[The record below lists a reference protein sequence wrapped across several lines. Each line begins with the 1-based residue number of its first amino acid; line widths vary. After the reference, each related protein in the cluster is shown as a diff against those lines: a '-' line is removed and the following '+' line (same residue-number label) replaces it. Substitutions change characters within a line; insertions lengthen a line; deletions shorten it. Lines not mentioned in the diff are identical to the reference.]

1 MSLTLSL
8 GCENLRKNFKPQFG
22 VGIIERIRQ
31 SLKRTPIIYRIAIG
45 NGFVIA
51 IGAIGGTYITRLLAD
66 QAVDWWLILLFL
78 GIGTILSVT
87 INFWIIKS
95 ALRPLNELSTS
106 VDRVQKDHS
115 QIDPQLLQPTDP
127 EIYHL
132 ASTLDSLV
140 RQLNERNQE
149 LQALSEHAI
158 NALEEERRRIALTL
172 HDDTGQALS
181 MLIINLERLEHQIPD
196 GETGIKEKLEATRQ
210 LAQQSLSNLRM
221 IVYGLRPTILDDLG
235 LVPAIRWYA
244 RTNLEEAG
252 IMVEIHA
259 NGEVEPLSPQ
269 LKSTLFRIAQEAIN
283 NIVKHSKAQQVEI
296 KLSQREN
303 NIQLEVQDDGE
314 GFDLTIVRQE
324 ALRLQHLGLLGI
336 QERAELAGGDV
347 QLRSEPGSGTRILV
361 TVPFSDT
368 GENHNE

>member
-1 MSLTLSL
+1 
-8 GCENLRKNFKPQFG
+8 

-31 SLKRTPIIYRIAIG
+31 DLNRTPILYRIAIG

-95 ALRPLNELSTS
+95 ALRPLTDLSTL
-106 VDRVQKDHS
+106 VDQVQKDYS
-115 QIDPQLLQPTDP
+115 QIDPQFLQPTDP
-127 EIYHL
+127 DIYQL

-140 RQLNERNQE
+140 RQLNERNLE
-149 LQALSEHAI
+149 LHALSEHAI

-181 MLIINLERLEHQIPD
+181 MLIINLERLENQIPGD
-196 GETGIKEKLEATRQ
+196 QSELLKKLVATRE
-210 LAQQSLSNLRM
+210 LAQQSLANLRV

-252 IMVEIHA
+252 ILVEIRA
-259 NGEVEPLSPQ
+259 NGDLEPLPAR
-269 LKSTLFRIAQEAIN
+269 LKSTFFRIAQEAIN
-283 NIVKHSKAQQVEI
+283 NIVKHSKATQVEI
-296 KLSQREN
+296 KLSQQEN
-303 NIQLEVQDDGE
+303 DIQFEIKDDGE
-314 GFDLTIVRQE
+314 GFDLLSVREE
-324 ALRLQHLGLLGI
+324 ALQMQRLGLLGI
-336 QERAELAGGDV
+336 EERAELVGGEV
-347 QLRSEPGSGTRILV
+347 KLVSEPGSGTQIQVR
-361 TVPFSDT
+361 VPFSGAGD
-368 GENHNE
+368 NHNE

>member
-1 MSLTLSL
+1 M
-8 GCENLRKNFKPQFG
+8 
-22 VGIIERIRQ
+22 GIIERIRQ
-31 SLKRTPIIYRIAIG
+31 RLKRTPILYRIAIG

-66 QAVDWWLILLFL
+66 QAVDWWLILIFL

-95 ALRPLNELSTS
+95 ALRPLNELSTLI
-106 VDRVQKDHS
+106 DRVPKDHS
-115 QIDPQLLQPTDP
+115 QIDPQFLQPTDP
-127 EIYHL
+127 EIYQL

-181 MLIINLERLEHQIPD
+181 MLIINLERLENQIS
-196 GETGIKEKLEATRQ
+196 GEEIELKEKLVTTRK
-210 LAQQSLSNLRM
+210 LAQQSLANLRM

-244 RTNLEEAG
+244 RTNLEEVG
-252 IMVEIHA
+252 IMVDIHA
-259 NGEVEPLSPQ
+259 NGEIEPLPPQ

-283 NIVKHSKAQQVEI
+283 NIVKHSKANQVEI
-296 KLSQREN
+296 KLSQCEK
-303 NIQLEVQDDGE
+303 NIQLEVKDDGE

-324 ALRLQHLGLLGI
+324 ALRLQQLGLLGI
-336 QERAELAGGDV
+336 QERAELAGGEV
-347 QLRSEPGSGTRILV
+347 QLSSVPGSGTHILV
-361 TVPFSDT
+361 KVPFSGT
-368 GENHNE
+368 GENQNE

>member
-1 MSLTLSL
+1 
-8 GCENLRKNFKPQFG
+8 
-22 VGIIERIRQ
+22 
-31 SLKRTPIIYRIAIG
+31 
-45 NGFVIA
+45 VIA

-66 QAVDWWLILLFL
+66 QAVDWWLILIFL
-78 GIGTILSVT
+78 GIGTIMSVT

-95 ALRPLNELSTS
+95 ALRPLNELSTLI
-106 VDRVQKDHS
+106 DRVPKDHS
-115 QIDPQLLQPTDP
+115 QIDPQFLQPTDP
-127 EIYHL
+127 EIYQL

-181 MLIINLERLEHQIPD
+181 MLIINLERLENQIS
-196 GETGIKEKLEATRQ
+196 GEEIELKEKLVTTRK
-210 LAQQSLSNLRM
+210 LAQQSLANLRM

-244 RTNLEEAG
+244 RTNLEEVG
-252 IMVEIHA
+252 IMVELHT

-283 NIVKHSKAQQVEI
+283 NIVKHSKAKQVEI
-296 KLSQREN
+296 KLSQCEK

-336 QERAELAGGDV
+336 QERAELAGGEV
-347 QLRSEPGSGTRILV
+347 QLRSVPGSGTRILV
-361 TVPFSDT
+361 KVPFSGT
-368 GENHNE
+368 GENQNE

>member
-1 MSLTLSL
+1 
-8 GCENLRKNFKPQFG
+8 
-22 VGIIERIRQ
+22 VGIIDHIRQ
-31 SLKRTPIIYRIAIG
+31 SLKRTPILYRIAIG

-51 IGAIGGTYITRLLAD
+51 IGAIGGTYLTRLLAD

-78 GIGTILSVT
+78 GIGTILSVS

-106 VDRVQKDHS
+106 VYRVQKDHS
-115 QIDPQLLQPTDP
+115 QIDPQFLQPTDP
-127 EIYHL
+127 EIYQL

-181 MLIINLERLEHQIPD
+181 MLIINLERLESQIP
-196 GETGIKEKLEATRQ
+196 GEEFELKEKLVATRN
-210 LAQQSLSNLRM
+210 LAQQSLANLRM

-259 NGEVEPLSPQ
+259 NGEVEPLPPQ

-283 NIVKHSKAQQVEI
+283 NIVKHSNANQVEI
-296 KLSQREN
+296 KLSQREK
-303 NIQLEVQDDGE
+303 NIQLEVKDDGE
-314 GFDLTIVRQE
+314 GFDLASVRE
-324 ALRLQHLGLLGI
+324 KALRLEQLGLLGI
-336 QERAELAGGDV
+336 EERAELAGGDA
-347 QLRSEPGSGTRILV
+347 QLRSVPGGGTQILV
-361 TVPFSDT
+361 RVPFSGT
-368 GENHNE
+368 GENQNE